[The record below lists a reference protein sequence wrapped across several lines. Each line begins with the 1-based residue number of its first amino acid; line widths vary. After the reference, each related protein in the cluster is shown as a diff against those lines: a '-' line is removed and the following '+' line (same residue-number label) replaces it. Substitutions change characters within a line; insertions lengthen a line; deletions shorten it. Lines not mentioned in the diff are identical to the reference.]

1 MAASLIIAAID
12 PGLTGAMAFLDPA
25 DHASASVHD
34 MPRITDGVEPIELHR
49 LVLAHRATVGIIEK
63 VQPMP
68 SQGEDKATGKRRSM
82 GATSAFNFGGAF
94 FTARTVLALCEI
106 PLHAPSPGAWK
117 KAMGLSGK
125 ADAKEIARQ
134 RALELFPH
142 LHERLRRKAD
152 HNRAEALLLALYAAR
167 FIVGQRSAA

>member
-1 MAASLIIAAID
+1 MTSAIITAID
-12 PGLTGAMAFLDPA
+12 PGKTGAIAFLDPA
-25 DHASASVHD
+25 DHAGASVFD
-34 MPRITDGVEPIELHR
+34 MPVMADGVEPIELHR
-49 LVLAHRATVGIIEK
+49 LILANRATVGVIEK

-68 SQGEDKATGKRRSM
+68 SQGEDKATGKRRPM
-82 GATSAFNFGGAF
+82 GATSAFAFGGAF

-106 PLHAPSPGAWK
+106 PLHAPMPGVWK
-117 KAMGLSGK
+117 KAMGLQGK

-142 LHERLRRKAD
+142 LHVSLKRKKD

-167 FIVGQRSAA
+167 FIVAQRSAA